1 MISYDLSQDKLS
13 MDSNYKRNVEKLREL
28 ASMFWPSDLSQKEA
42 ELSII
47 PKLLE
52 TQDQF
57 IAILS
62 ISVSSLDA
70 LFQILNSSNLSANLF
85 LKHLVVL
92 ADFGGEMIQRLNK
105 EFSSIF
111 LLSRLDYLWNS
122 QEYSYQF
129 KCLPILTGLNN
140 QKLGITGKKLLEKQS
155 LSDLHQDVIA
165 ILLFGSNSTDE
176 KTADI
181 LAKCEIAN
189 YLGQPD
195 KLEKFIKQRYIWVSR
210 ITAGAQSNT
219 LGQIAQN
226 FVKEYLDD
234 NLDITGVN
242 IRQNGKLPGVSHTA
256 QNNRSTTFDIVV
268 SKEDKYVAIEI
279 SFQVTT
285 NSVIE
290 RKAGQ
295 AKSRFE
301 QIESAG
307 YKIAYVIDGAGN
319 FQRFNAINTLCAYSH
334 CTVAFSHP
342 ELEVLCDFLTEYLL
356 G

>member
-1 MISYDLSQDKLS
+1 
-13 MDSNYKRNVEKLREL
+13 
-28 ASMFWPSDLSQKEA
+28 
-42 ELSII
+42 
-47 PKLLE
+47 
-52 TQDQF
+52 
-57 IAILS
+57 
-62 ISVSSLDA
+62 
-70 LFQILNSSNLSANLF
+70 
-85 LKHLVVL
+85 
-92 ADFGGEMIQRLNK
+92 MIQRLNK

-111 LLSRLDYLWNS
+111 PLKRLDYFWNS

-129 KCLPILTGLNN
+129 KCLPVLTGLNN
-140 QKLGITGKKLLEKQS
+140 HKLGITGKKLLEKQS

-242 IRQNGKLPGVSHTA
+242 IRQNGKLPGVSHTD

-268 SKEDKYVAIEI
+268 YKEDKYVAI
-279 SFQVTT
+279 
-285 NSVIE
+285 
-290 RKAGQ
+290 
-295 AKSRFE
+295 
-301 QIESAG
+301 
-307 YKIAYVIDGAGN
+307 
-319 FQRFNAINTLCAYSH
+319 
-334 CTVAFSHP
+334 
-342 ELEVLCDFLTEYLL
+342 
-356 G
+356 